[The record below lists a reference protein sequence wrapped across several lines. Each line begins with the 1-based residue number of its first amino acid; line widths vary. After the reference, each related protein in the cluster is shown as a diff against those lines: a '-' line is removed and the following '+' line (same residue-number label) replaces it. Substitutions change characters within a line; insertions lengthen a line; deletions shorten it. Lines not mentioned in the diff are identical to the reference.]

1 MIFFEIYNFLSSAML
16 NILSTI
22 DSDFKVAV
30 FFPVAALKIK
40 INPKNSFW
48 RFEKLTKIEL
58 YYTFPSI
65 SDPIYCSTTSE
76 VIYEDWNSFK

>member
-1 MIFFEIYNFLSSAML
+1 MIFFAIYNFLSSDML

-40 INPKNSFW
+40 INPKNSF
-48 RFEKLTKIEL
+48 
-58 YYTFPSI
+58 
-65 SDPIYCSTTSE
+65 
-76 VIYEDWNSFK
+76 